1 MQVKEIGR
9 ESWVVRDDGTILA
22 GPFSTNAAAWAWV
35 DRHDGGDDGT
45 DACNRI
51 RQAFNGSY
59 RPDRY

>member
-1 MQVKEIGR
+1 VTYRVDEADGAW
-9 ESWVVRDDGTILA
+9 WVMRTGERVA
-22 GPFSTNAAAWAWV
+22 GPYTNAEAWAWV
-35 DRHDGGDDGT
+35 DRHSEEDDGA